1 VEACRDEDGQEES
14 MTFNAPSYYSDIA
27 QSGPPL
33 FFPDPPVP
41 VTFNFDQG
49 IPAEETFPLDDL
61 IQLHSEVLGRDQG
74 RALEYITQGWDEAE
88 QRIKYLSTYEELVMG
103 NRVLRTELTR
113 WLGGK
118 NDRRDLSPDGIIL
131 TSGSVQAIGLA
142 INAYIDEGD
151 GVLVESA
158 SFPYALRYFELR
170 KARIYPVAMDRD
182 GLDADDMERQ
192 LQAMRADG
200 VRPKMLYIVSTYSCP
215 TGYTTSL
222 DRRRRIIE
230 LAQEHN
236 FVVLEDAVYSD
247 LRLSGDRV
255 PSILSMDPDGRVIQ
269 SHSFSKVV
277 TPGLRLGW
285 MTGAPEAIGALAA
298 VRQDL
303 GVSQW
308 TARVMAEFVSQG
320 MLDRHIEKILPVYR
334 RKRDIAAAAMMR
346 HCAPYV
352 SFDIPDGGFYLWLR
366 LSDEVAWEKVQVVAA
381 NAGVAFRPGE
391 RFMNE
396 ATHADAGHYLRLA
409 FSHVGEHELE
419 RGIAALGQ
427 AIRDSIG

>member
-1 VEACRDEDGQEES
+1 
-14 MTFNAPSYYSDIA
+14 MTFSAHDYYSDIA
-27 QSGPPL
+27 RSGPPL

-49 IPAEETFPLDDL
+49 LAAEETFPLDDL
-61 IQLHSEVLGRDQG
+61 MRLHEEILGRDQG
-74 RALEYITQGWDEAE
+74 RAMEYITMGSDQAG
-88 QRIKYLSTYEELVMG
+88 QLTYLSTYEELVMG
-103 NRVLRTELTR
+103 NRLLRAELAR

-118 NDRRDLSPDGIIL
+118 NGRTDLSPDGIIL

-142 INAYIDEGD
+142 INAYIEEGD

-158 SFPYALRYFELR
+158 SFPYALRYFEMR
-170 KARIYPVAMDRD
+170 KARVYPVALDLD
-182 GLDADDMERQ
+182 GLDAEDMERQ
-192 LQAMRADG
+192 LEAMRADG
-200 VRPKMLYIVSTYSCP
+200 VRPKMLYIVATYSCP

-230 LAQEHN
+230 LAREYDLMI
-236 FVVLEDAVYSD
+236 LEDAVYSD
-247 LRLSGDRV
+247 LRLSGEAV

-277 TPGLRLGW
+277 APGLRLGW
-285 MTGAPEAIGALAA
+285 MSGTPEAIAALAA

-308 TARVMAEFVSQG
+308 TARVMAEFVARG
-320 MLDRHIEKILPVYR
+320 MLDRHIEKVLPLYR
-334 RKRDIAAAAMMR
+334 RRRDIAVAAVTK

-352 SFDIPDGGFYLWLR
+352 SFDVPDGGYYLWLR
-366 LSDEVAWEKVQVVAA
+366 LSGQVAWEKTQVAAA
-381 NAGVAFRPGE
+381 NAGVSFRPGE

-396 ATHADAGHYLRLA
+396 AARADAGSYLRLA
-409 FSHVGEHELE
+409 YSHVSEHELE

-427 AIRDSIG
+427 AIRDSAA